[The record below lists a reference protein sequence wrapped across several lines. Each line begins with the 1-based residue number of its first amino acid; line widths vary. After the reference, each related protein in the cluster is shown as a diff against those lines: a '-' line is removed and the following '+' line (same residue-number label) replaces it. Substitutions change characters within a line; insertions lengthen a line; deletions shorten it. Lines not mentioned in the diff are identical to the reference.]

1 MIPNSKNINLSEEK
15 LKKIFF
21 STPCV
26 TGKEKTEKDF
36 KIFYLPFEFA
46 KLKRI
51 ANTNYK
57 RHPKNYEINIS
68 RYNEIK
74 KMIGGC

>member
-1 MIPNSKNINLSEEK
+1 M
-15 LKKIFF
+15 
-21 STPCV
+21 

>member
-1 MIPNSKNINLSEEK
+1 MKPNSKNINLSEEK

-46 KLKRI
+46 KLKKVV
-51 ANTNYK
+51 NKNYK
-57 RHPKNYEINIS
+57 RPPKNYSEKIT

-74 KMIGGC
+74 RIMGGY